1 MKTKTP
7 RIVQSRSRAIYLWLL
22 IPLMLVA
29 ALALLGWGDYIQLRE
44 PPVDRVTPLREQ
56 LAGQSRRIAL
66 LEQERTQL
74 REQLAAREHASQMD
88 QEAIRQVREALRQSQ
103 LRYREMEKEL
113 SLLRDVVETRTTTP
127 GLYIQGFRVDRVA
140 EGGGFRFRFTVSQ
153 SLKNTGYAEGWIR
166 LALEGDRDGQREVLP
181 LKALSEEKQEKLKMR
196 FRHFQ
201 DVDGVI
207 QVPEAFVP
215 ERVIVEIE
223 TTNDR
228 LPGVKK
234 AFDWLVIR

>member
-7 RIVQSRSRAIYLWLL
+7 RIVQSPSRAIYLWLL
-22 IPLMLVA
+22 IPLLLVA
-29 ALALLGWGDYIQLRE
+29 ALILPGWDDYIGLRE
-44 PPVDRVTPLREQ
+44 APVDRVTPLREQ
-56 LAGQSRRIAL
+56 LVEQSRRIAL
-66 LEQERTQL
+66 LETERNQL
-74 REQLAAREHASQMD
+74 RDQLVAREHASRMD
-88 QEAIRQVREALRQSQ
+88 QEAIRQVREELRQSQ
-103 LRYREMEKEL
+103 SRYREMEKEL
-113 SLLRDVVETRTTTP
+113 GLLRDVVESRTTSP

-140 EGGGFRFRFTVSQ
+140 DGEGFRYRFTVSQ
-153 SLKNTGYAEGWIR
+153 SLKNSGYAEGWIR
-166 LALEGDRDGQREVLP
+166 LALEGDRSGQREVLN
-181 LKALSEEKQEKLKMR
+181 LKALTGEKEEKLKMR

>member
-22 IPLMLVA
+22 IPLLLLVL
-29 ALALLGWGDYIQLRE
+29 LALLGWGDHIQFRK
-44 PPVDRVTPLREQ
+44 PPVDRVAPLQET
-56 LAGQSRRIAL
+56 LAGQSRRIVL
-66 LEQERTQL
+66 LEEERRQL
-74 REQLAAREHASQMD
+74 REQLAAREHASRMD
-88 QEAIRQVREALRQSQ
+88 QEAIRQVREELRQSQ
-103 LRYREMEKEL
+103 LRYQEMEKEL
-113 SLLRDVVETRTTTP
+113 GLLRDVVESSATTP
-127 GLYIQGFRVDRVA
+127 GLYIQGFRVDSVGDDRRY
-140 EGGGFRFRFTVSQ
+140 RFRFTVSQ
-153 SLKNTGYAEGWIR
+153 ALKNTGYAEGWIR
-166 LALEGDRDGQREVLP
+166 LALEGDSAGQREILP
-181 LKALSEEKQEKLKMR
+181 LKMLTDGEHEKLKMR